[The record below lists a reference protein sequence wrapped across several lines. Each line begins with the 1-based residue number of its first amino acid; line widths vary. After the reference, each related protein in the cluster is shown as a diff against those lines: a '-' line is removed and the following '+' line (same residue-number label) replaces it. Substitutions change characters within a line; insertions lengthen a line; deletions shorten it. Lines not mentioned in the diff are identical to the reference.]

1 MLCNSLVPRL
11 SPYALPSL
19 PHSLTP
25 SLSSCIP
32 LTPSLSSRTPLT
44 PSPHISTI
52 PPVSL
57 CDIQLRKM
65 RCVVNPYL
73 TAFFRLFGEHIYF
86 SCTLTL
92 LFKVLCSLSYLEDDI
107 IQDFLWVDSCAKLAD
122 KVKQTSVSA
131 AFPTHNT
138 QKPVMTH
145 RSVPFTWKHNYRS
158 WKVEKGTE

>member
-1 MLCNSLVPRL
+1 M
-11 SPYALPSL
+11 
-19 PHSLTP
+19 
-25 SLSSCIP
+25 
-32 LTPSLSSRTPLT
+32 
-44 PSPHISTI
+44 
-52 PPVSL
+52 
-57 CDIQLRKM
+57 K
-65 RCVVNPYL
+65 CVVNPYL
-73 TAFFRLFGEHIYF
+73 TAFFRLFGEHIDI

-145 RSVPFTWKHNYRS
+145 WSVPFTWKHNYRS
-158 WKVEKGTE
+158 WKVEKGT